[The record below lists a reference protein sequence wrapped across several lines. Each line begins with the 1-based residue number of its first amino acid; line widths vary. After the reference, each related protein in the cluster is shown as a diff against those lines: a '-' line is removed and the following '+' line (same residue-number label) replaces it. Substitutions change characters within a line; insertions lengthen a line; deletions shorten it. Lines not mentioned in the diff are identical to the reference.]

1 MDDNTTQTTFS
12 KDDAWTLTNA
22 LRALGVEASVNVRDY
37 VTTERKVAEKYSVRA
52 VITDARHG
60 NVVIR
65 ELSAPA
71 VAADVVADMARE
83 IKDRAKQVQARRR
96 VQRAADRS

>member
-1 MDDNTTQTTFS
+1 MDDNTTQPTFS
-12 KDDAWTLTNA
+12 KDDAWTLTDA
-22 LRALGVEASVNVRDY
+22 LRALGIEASVNVRDY
-37 VTTERKVAEKYSVRA
+37 VTAERKVAQRYSVRA

-71 VAADVVADMARE
+71 VAAAVVADMARE